1 MFLIDAD
8 LCCQA
13 TNLFSAAGLSTSN
26 VFMAGHSL
34 GGVVLESYIKDHP
47 ELASGIILFGSYLPG
62 GWVGSDDNIFPV
74 PVSSNLVP
82 GYV

>member
-1 MFLIDAD
+1 
-8 LCCQA
+8 
-13 TNLFSAAGLSTSN
+13 
-26 VFMAGHSL
+26 MAGHSL

-82 GYV
+82 SLV

>member
-1 MFLIDAD
+1 
-8 LCCQA
+8 
-13 TNLFSAAGLSTSN
+13 
-26 VFMAGHSL
+26 MAGHSL

-62 GWVGSDDNIFPV
+62 GWIGSDDNIFPV

-82 GYV
+82 SLV